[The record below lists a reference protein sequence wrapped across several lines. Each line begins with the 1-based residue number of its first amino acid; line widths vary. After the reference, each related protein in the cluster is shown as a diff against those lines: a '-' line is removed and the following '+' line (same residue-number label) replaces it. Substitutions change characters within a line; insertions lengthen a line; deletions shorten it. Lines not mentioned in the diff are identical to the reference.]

1 MPRSSVLSAFSALSV
16 LSATTALTGCSSA
29 PERPA
34 SQAQDSGLWDAHTH
48 ISWWGE
54 DALDSLSKYGIVAVR
69 DCGGDLGQLKRLRQE
84 IASGTRKG
92 PRIYLA
98 GPHIDGPK
106 ENDSLR
112 IIVRT
117 PEEAVAAVDSLARSG
132 VDFIKTHNKV
142 PRDAYFAVLREARVK
157 GLKVASH
164 LPEGVP
170 AWEAA
175 DSGAASLEHTAE
187 SMLVSPMYA
196 GYARDLDEAMAW
208 WRSPAGDS
216 AIAHLAK
223 TGVAVTPTLAAYLGF
238 VHDAKNRA
246 DSVGRQEVFEFQKE
260 LTLRLHKAG
269 VPILAGSDFA
279 TRDWIPPGRTLLEE
293 VRLLEESGLTK
304 EEARA
309 AASENIGNWL
319 KR

>member
-1 MPRSSVLSAFSALSV
+1 MKNPTALSV
-16 LSATTALTGCSSA
+16 LSVLSVLSLTGCSTP
-29 PERPA
+29 PERKA
-34 SQAQDSGLWDAHTH
+34 EAAEDSGLYDAHTH
-48 ISWWGE
+48 LSWWSE
-54 DALDSLSKYGIVAVR
+54 DALDSLTKYGIVGVR
-69 DCGGDLGQLKRLRQE
+69 DLGGDLVQLKQWRDE
-84 IASGTRKG
+84 IAAGKRKG

-117 PEEAVAAVDSLARSG
+117 PEEAIAAVDSLARAG
-132 VDFIKTHNKV
+132 VDLIKTHNKV
-142 PRDAYFAVLREARVK
+142 PRDAYFAVLREAKVK

-196 GYARDLDEAMAW
+196 GYAKDLDEAMAW

-216 AIAHLAK
+216 AIARLAR
-223 TGVAVTPTLAAYLGF
+223 TGVAVTPTLAAYLAF
-238 VHDAKNRA
+238 VHDAKNHA

-293 VRLLEESGLTK
+293 VQLLEESGLTK

-309 AASENIGNWL
+309 AAGENVRKWL
-319 KR
+319 AR